1 MIPKRRAGPFIFYI
15 NALPLFYINWSV
27 HVPVEISVL
36 FVTVL
41 WKIFSTYTS
50 ISFFFSEEEGG
61 TISLLTVTIL
71 LHKESLKWFNALFP
85 PPKIYY
91 LLNKELLLVIKRL
104 RFEYLSLG
112 MSVFNKHCIS
122 LPVCKSKDILFLS
135 YSYTSLKSVKPIF
148 FLFWLLIYFFK
159 YINNWIY
166 ASF

>member
-1 MIPKRRAGPFIFYI
+1 MLYKLISACSSRNFRPIRHSIVE
-15 NALPLFYINWSV
+15 NLFDLYKYLI
-27 HVPVEISVL
+27 
-36 FVTVL
+36 
-41 WKIFSTYTS
+41 
-50 ISFFFSEEEGG
+50 FFSEEEGG

-71 LHKESLKWFNALFP
+71 LHKESLKCFNALFP

-91 LLNKELLLVIKRL
+91 LLNKELLLAIKR

-122 LPVCKSKDILFLS
+122 LPVCKSKDIMFLS
-135 YSYTSLKSVKPIF
+135 YSYTSLKSVKPISF

-159 YINNWIY
+159 NINNWIY

>member
-71 LHKESLKWFNALFP
+71 LHKESLKWFIALFP

-112 MSVFNKHCIS
+112 MSVFNKRCIS
-122 LPVCKSKDILFLS
+122 LPVCKSKDIMFLS

-148 FLFWLLIYFFK
+148 FLFWLVIYFFK

>member
-71 LHKESLKWFNALFP
+71 LHKESLKCFNALFP

-91 LLNKELLLVIKRL
+91 LLNKELLLVIKR

-122 LPVCKSKDILFLS
+122 LPVCKSKDIMFLS
-135 YSYTSLKSVKPIF
+135 YSYTSLKSVKPISF

-159 YINNWIY
+159 NINNWIY

>member
-1 MIPKRRAGPFIFYI
+1 MLYKLISACSSRNFRPIRHSIVE
-15 NALPLFYINWSV
+15 NLFDLYKYLI
-27 HVPVEISVL
+27 
-36 FVTVL
+36 
-41 WKIFSTYTS
+41 
-50 ISFFFSEEEGG
+50 FFFGGGGG

-91 LLNKELLLVIKRL
+91 LLNKELLLAIKR

-122 LPVCKSKDILFLS
+122 LPVCKSKDIMFLS
-135 YSYTSLKSVKPIF
+135 YSFTSLKSVKPIF

>member
-1 MIPKRRAGPFIFYI
+1 M
-15 NALPLFYINWSV
+15 

-71 LHKESLKWFNALFP
+71 LHKESLKCFNALFP

-91 LLNKELLLVIKRL
+91 LLNKELLLAIKR

-122 LPVCKSKDILFLS
+122 LPVCKSKDIMFLS

>member
-50 ISFFFSEEEGG
+50 ISFFFGGGGG

-71 LHKESLKWFNALFP
+71 LHIESLKCFNALFP
-85 PPKIYY
+85 PPKLYY
-91 LLNKELLLVIKRL
+91 LLNKELLLAIKR

-122 LPVCKSKDILFLS
+122 LPVFKSKDIMFLS
-135 YSYTSLKSVKPIF
+135 YSNTSLKSVKPISF
-148 FLFWLLIYFFK
+148 LLFWLLIYFFK
-159 YINNWIY
+159 NINNWIY